1 MSKLK
6 IGQLKAN
13 PQNPRKISETAQKGL
28 AKSIGLFGDISG
40 IVFNKRTNQ
49 LVCGHQRLDQLKKQY
64 GEENLKI
71 DFVNK
76 DGQEE
81 RHEIKTPSGDKF
93 SVRVVDWDELK
104 EKEANITANNQHI
117 SGEFDMD
124 LLLPM
129 LDEIKLND
137 SQTYFEVMLDG
148 VENDIQI
155 NPNQEVSLNKIEFK
169 NMKPYKKTHVLL
181 SFDPNLFP
189 DIKKH
194 LDEILKIN
202 GVEYEQSSN

>member
-104 EKEANITANNQHI
+104 EKEANITSNNQYI

-129 LDEIKLND
+129 LDEIKLENIE
-137 SQTYFEVMLDG
+137 TYEELRIDKFELPQMKNKDKEINIKEM
-148 VENDIQI
+148 VEHKYDHKCPRCNF
-155 NPNQEVSLNKIEFK
+155 EF
-169 NMKPYKKTHVLL
+169 
-181 SFDPNLFP
+181 D
-189 DIKKH
+189 D
-194 LDEILKIN
+194 
-202 GVEYEQSSN
+202 